1 MPIIVTPSPDNF
13 DQNVDVAVG
22 LGFPL
27 AIAGTAS
34 GSGQFS
40 QTFTINEQVVHNMR
54 QVLLT
59 IKGEIPNN
67 PNFGSNL
74 YRLIFDP
81 ATQELNE
88 AIRVEINTTLEAFMP
103 YVTVDSIDINADEDN
118 NTMNVRIN
126 FTVDATGFQQALA
139 VTYSGT
145 TGTATA
151 TAATTTG
158 GY

>member
-27 AIAGTAS
+27 AITGTAS

-40 QTFTINEQVVHNMR
+40 QTFTINEQVIHNMR

-74 YRLIFDP
+74 YRLVFDP
-81 ATQELNE
+81 ATKELSE
-88 AIRVEINTTLEAFMP
+88 AIKVEINTTLETWMP
-103 YVTVDSIDINADEDN
+103 YV
-118 NTMNVRIN
+118 
-126 FTVDATGFQQALA
+126 TVDATGFQQALA

-151 TAATTTG
+151 TAANTTG